1 MIDSQIISEL
11 GELPE
16 SLQLEAVH
24 YIHFLKKEYLQ
35 KTKSQTN
42 LKRVS
47 GKYNGKYVMTSDFDE
62 PLDEFKDYM

>member
-1 MIDSQIISEL
+1 MIDSLIISEL
-11 GELPE
+11 SELPE

-35 KTKSQTN
+35 KSDKTTN

-47 GKYNGKYVMTSDFDE
+47 GKYDGKYIMSADFDD
-62 PLDEFKDYM
+62 PIDEFKDYM